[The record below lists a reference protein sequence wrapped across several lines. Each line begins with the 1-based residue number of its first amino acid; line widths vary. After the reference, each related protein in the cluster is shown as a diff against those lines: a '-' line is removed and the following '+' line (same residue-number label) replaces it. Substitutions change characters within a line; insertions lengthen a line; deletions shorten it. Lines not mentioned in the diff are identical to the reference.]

1 VRAAP
6 KTVENFMVD
15 CGTVD
20 VEGEMAASRHRQCC
34 ERVDALYT
42 FVFRPVCEIDCF
54 VGADHGVGIAW
65 ILDIKQITRWLVMFQ
80 CAECGRR
87 ILDLDCSLNASA
99 RDAAVTRGKDAISI
113 NVINSIQIQKQVF
126 VPSWCQSKS

>member
-15 CGTVD
+15 CGTVN
-20 VEGEMAASRHRQCC
+20 VEGKMAASRHRQCC
-34 ERVDALYT
+34 ERVGALYT
-42 FVFRPVCEIDCF
+42 FHFRTVCEIDYF
-54 VGADHGVGIAW
+54 VGADHSVGIAW

-80 CAECGRR
+80 CAECGGR
-87 ILDLDCSLNASA
+87 IL
-99 RDAAVTRGKDAISI
+99 TRCKDAISI
-113 NVINSIQIQKQVF
+113 NVIDSIQIQKQVF

>member
-1 VRAAP
+1 
-6 KTVENFMVD
+6 MVD

-20 VEGEMAASRHRQCC
+20 VEGKMAASRHRQCC

-42 FVFRPVCEIDCF
+42 FLFRTVCEIDCF

-80 CAECGRR
+80 CAESGRR

-99 RDAAVTRGKDAISI
+99 RDAVVTRCKDAISI
-113 NVINSIQIQKQVF
+113 NVIDSIQIQKQVF